1 MKYLITENKI
11 YEAMELYLKMY
22 YPTLTE
28 PLHKKIKTG
37 RGNSGYGSGLDDYT
51 YVNIE
56 YVDMNDEP
64 WFTKYDD
71 RYIYEEATWEVNGN
85 LESMYNIFGEENFEM
100 FVEQYFGFNIVK
112 KGNKKYNWLFT

>member
-37 RGNSGYGSGLDDYT
+37 KGNSGYGSGLDDYT

-56 YVDMNDEP
+56 YVDVDDEP
-64 WFTKYDD
+64 WFGKYDD
-71 RYIYEEATWEVNGN
+71 RHIYSDTKWEVNGK

-100 FVEQYFGFNIVK
+100 FVKQYFGFNITD
-112 KGNKKYNWLFT
+112 KGNKIHNWILS